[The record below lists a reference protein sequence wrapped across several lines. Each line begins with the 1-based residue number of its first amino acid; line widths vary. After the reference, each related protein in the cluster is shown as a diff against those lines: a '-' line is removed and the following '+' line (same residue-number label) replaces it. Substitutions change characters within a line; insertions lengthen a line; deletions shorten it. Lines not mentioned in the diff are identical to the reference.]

1 MQAEPTVFIV
11 DQNQTMCDDMAA
23 ALSLEGVRV
32 ESHTTIQAM
41 LTNYV
46 PSRPGCLV
54 LNIGLPGINDI
65 EPLSQ
70 FIVEVG
76 DCFLVLVASQL
87 TGLANMSAGAI
98 DVLHKPVNP
107 DLLRKSVSAALER
120 DTAIRNHVARQQKL
134 RQQFDD
140 LAAREREVLELVVE
154 GNPTKRIAAELGSSF
169 HTVRNQRASIL
180 RKLNV
185 ESSIDLVCMV
195 ASINSD

>member
-11 DQNQTMCDDMAA
+11 DHNQTTCDDMAA
-23 ALSLEGVRV
+23 ALALEGVRV

-41 LTNYV
+41 LTNYI
-46 PSRPGCLV
+46 PARPGCLV

-65 EPLSQ
+65 EPLSR

-87 TGLANMSAGAI
+87 AGQANMSAGAI

-120 DTAIRNHVARQQKL
+120 DTAIRNRVAHQQEL
-134 RQQFDD
+134 RQQIDD
-140 LAAREREVLELVVE
+140 LTAREREVLELVVE

-185 ESSIDLVCMV
+185 ESSIDLVRIV
-195 ASINSD
+195 ASIHSN

>member
-76 DCFLVLVASQL
+76 NCFLVLVASQL

-185 ESSIDLVCMV
+185 ESSIDLVRMV